1 MMVRG
6 IVQTTVWMVVQAALL
21 FWPAGT
27 LAWPGA
33 WIFLAELGG
42 LGTVI
47 ALWLAGHDPE
57 LLRQRMGSFVQ
68 RAQKPWDKAFAV
80 TFLALWHIWLVVMA
94 LDAVRFGWTYVPLW
108 LQAVGALG
116 VALCM
121 FLAFLTFRENS
132 YAVPVVRVQHERGQQ
147 VVSTGPY
154 RYVRHPMYSG
164 AVCLF
169 IGAPLLL
176 GSWIGLAM
184 AVLLVMLLAVRA
196 VLEERTLADELAGYR
211 EYAARVRYRF
221 VPHLW

>member
-1 MMVRG
+1 MIQPG
-6 IVQTTVWMVVQAALL
+6 NVQTSLCNAFTAAIL
-21 FWPAGT
+21 FVPAGT

-47 ALWLAGHDPE
+47 ALWLARHDPE

-68 RAQKPWDKAFAV
+68 REQKSWDQAFAV
-80 TFLALWHIWLVVMA
+80 TFLALWHVWLVVMA
-94 LDAVRFGWTYVPLW
+94 LDAVRFGWSSVPRW
-108 LQAVGALG
+108 LQAVGAVG

-132 YAVPVVRVQHERGQQ
+132 YAVPVVRVQRERGQH
-147 VVSTGPY
+147 VISTGPY
-154 RYVRHPMYSG
+154 AYVRHPMYAG

-169 IGAPLLL
+169 IGTPLLL

-196 VLEERTLADELAGYR
+196 VLEERTLAEELEGYR
-211 EYAARVRYRF
+211 DYAARVRYRF
-221 VPHLW
+221 VPLVW

>member
-1 MMVRG
+1 MVRLG
-6 IVQTTVWMVVQAALL
+6 VQTVLWMVFMAAVL
-21 FWPAGT
+21 FVPAGT

-33 WIFLAELGG
+33 WIFLAELCG

-47 ALWLAGHDPE
+47 ALWLARHDPE

-68 RAQKPWDKAFAV
+68 REQQSWDKAFAV

-94 LDAVRFGWTYVPLW
+94 LDAVRFGWSYVPIW
-108 LQAVGALG
+108 LQVVGAIG

-121 FLAFLTFRENS
+121 GLTFLTFRENS
-132 YAVPVVRVQHERGQQ
+132 FAVPVVRVQRERGQH

-154 RYVRHPMYSG
+154 RYVRHPMYTG

-169 IGAPLLL
+169 VGTPLLL

-196 VLEERTLADELAGYR
+196 VLEEKTLADELEGYR
-211 EYAARVRYRF
+211 DYAQRVRYRF
-221 VPHLW
+221 VPLVW